1 MQFEPLALAGAWL
14 IRPEPIRDE
23 RGFFARSFCAEE
35 FAAHGLK
42 PDFVQCNISFNARRG
57 TLRGMH
63 FQRPPHEEAKL
74 VRCTAGAI
82 HDVIVDLRPGSPT
95 RGQWVAAE
103 LSAENRHM
111 LYVPEGFA
119 HGFKTLADGTEVF
132 YQMGSAFVPGAGAGL
147 RHDDPA
153 LAIDWPPGEI
163 VISDKDLSYPDF
175 DSLAPES
182 LAAPM
187 RAGRD

>member
-1 MQFEPLALAGAWL
+1 MQFEPLKLAGAYL

-23 RGFFARSFCAEE
+23 RGFFARSFCARE

-42 PDFVQCNISFNARRG
+42 DSFVQCNISWNARKG

-63 FQRPPHEEAKL
+63 FQLPPHEEVKL

-82 HDVIVDLRPGSPT
+82 YDVIVDLREGSPT
-95 RGQWVAAE
+95 RGQWVAVE
-103 LSAENRHM
+103 LTAANRHM

-119 HGFKTLADGTEVF
+119 HGFKTLVDDTEVF
-132 YQMGSAFVPGAGAGL
+132 YQMGSFYVAGAAAGL
-147 RHDDPA
+147 RYDDPA

-163 VISDKDLSYPDF
+163 VISERDLSYPPF
-175 DSLAPES
+175 E
-182 LAAPM
+182 
-187 RAGRD
+187 GRGG